1 MAHLWGAAGACQAA
15 CASARRFHRTPS
27 IIYPTAARYGAADAS
42 GKGLARFLGNGYM
55 SLIERSL

>member
-15 CASARRFHRTPS
+15 CASARRFHRTTS
-27 IIYPTAARYGAADAS
+27 VYPNAARLSAPDAS
-42 GKGLARFLGNGYM
+42 GKGLARFSGNGYM